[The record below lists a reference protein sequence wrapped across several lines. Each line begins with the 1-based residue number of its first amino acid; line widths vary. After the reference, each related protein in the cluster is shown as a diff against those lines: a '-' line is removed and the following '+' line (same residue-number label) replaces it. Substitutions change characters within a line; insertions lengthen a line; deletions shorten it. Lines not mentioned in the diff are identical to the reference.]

1 METDGGSEFKIPVI
15 STNELEARSV
25 AYNSQEDGT
34 ENETSLPAL
43 TNELIEAQYSQCAK
57 IAESQKKLS
66 VLKVKGNGY
75 TINFRAFCTWKA
87 AVNFMHRL

>member
-1 METDGGSEFKIPVI
+1 METDGGSEFKIPLI

-34 ENETSLPAL
+34 EDETSLPAL

-57 IAESQKKLS
+57 IAESQKSLS
-66 VLKVKGNGY
+66 LLQVKTKWLK
-75 TINFRAFCTWKA
+75 AFCT
-87 AVNFMHRL
+87 RDSRQPT